1 MKIGILTFY
10 CSNNYGAMLQAY
22 ALKTFVKSIC
32 NDTQI
37 VPYAPFFLV
46 GRHWFIPYCPL
57 KPFSAMLRY
66 TLSGLKNNL
75 LTTGIDAFR
84 QIRRMHDFRRKY
96 LCDNFHV
103 IRSIKGLES
112 LPFDTYIVGSDQIW
126 NPEITM
132 GLRPAY
138 FGAFPGKNKKQVI
151 AYAASLGGEK
161 IALKYQDEMRTL
173 LTNVD
178 QISLREA
185 SAIPFIQNLT
195 GRTATAVADPVFL
208 LEKNQW
214 ETMVSPP
221 TENHYILVHVTE
233 KNNKLEDY
241 AAQLSTEKHLP
252 VIQLKYRKDR
262 KRDNKNFQIVTD
274 AGPLEFLGYVRHAD
288 YVLTNSFHVLAFSII
303 FQKNFLVFGHSSR
316 NARLENLLTYCTL
329 NERMV
334 QSGQEKID
342 KPISWNMIAQRI
354 NQMKKE
360 SSSFLLHSLN

>member
-1 MKIGILTFY
+1 MPFY
-10 CSNNYGAMLQAY
+10 
-22 ALKTFVKSIC
+22 TVHI
-32 NDTQI
+32 
-37 VPYAPFFLV
+37 
-46 GRHWFIPYCPL
+46 
-57 KPFSAMLRY
+57 
-66 TLSGLKNNL
+66 
-75 LTTGIDAFR
+75 
-84 QIRRMHDFRRKY
+84 
-96 LCDNFHV
+96 
-103 IRSIKGLES
+103 
-112 LPFDTYIVGSDQIW
+112 IW
-126 NPEITM
+126 SSS
-132 GLRPAY
+132 
-138 FGAFPGKNKKQVI
+138 